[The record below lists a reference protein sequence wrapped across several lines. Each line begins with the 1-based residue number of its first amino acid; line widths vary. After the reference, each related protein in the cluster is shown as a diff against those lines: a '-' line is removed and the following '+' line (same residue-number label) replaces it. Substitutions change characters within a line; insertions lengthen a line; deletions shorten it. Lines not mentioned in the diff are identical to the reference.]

1 MQHPAELALH
11 QYMSAAVKGNSTM
24 SEDTIKQVATD
35 IADAL
40 KRQFGGS
47 KSRDDFRLRMSNV
60 GRPNCQLWYDKN
72 KPEVALPFPTT
83 FIMNMMIGDIVEA
96 VFKGL
101 LKEAGVEYQDSDKV
115 TLELDNTSIN
125 GEYDI
130 VINDAVD
137 DIKSASN
144 WSYQNKFESY
154 DSLAAGDGFGY
165 VAQLAGYAKAA
176 DKKAGGWWVV
186 NKANGE
192 FKYVPATGLDVDT
205 EVAKIQDTVATVEAN
220 EFKRC
225 FEPVVEKFRGKETGN
240 KVLNSGCKFC
250 SYRFDCWDTLTERPA
265 VKSQAKNP
273 PMVSYIGEVVG

>member
-1 MQHPAELALH
+1 M
-11 QYMSAAVKGNSTM
+11 
-24 SEDTIKQVATD
+24 
-35 IADAL
+35 
-40 KRQFGGS
+40 
-47 KSRDDFRLRMSNV
+47 
-60 GRPNCQLWYDKN
+60 
-72 KPEVALPFPTT
+72 
-83 FIMNMMIGDIVEA
+83 
-96 VFKGL
+96 
-101 LKEAGVEYQDSDKV
+101 
-115 TLELDNTSIN
+115 
-125 GEYDI
+125 
-130 VINDAVD
+130 
-137 DIKSASN
+137 
-144 WSYQNKFESY
+144 
-154 DSLAAGDGFGY
+154 
-165 VAQLAGYAKAA
+165 
-176 DKKAGGWWVV
+176 